1 MATGSGGGNES
12 TATLPFLVPIGYRH
26 NSSSGLSQGGPTCD
40 GRTGGPRAANAA
52 GGTESGRG
60 RHRESFAMLKLL
72 IADDHSVVRRGLR
85 QILEET
91 PDIEVGDEAVDGNEV
106 LEKVRGGS
114 WDALVLDITM
124 PGRNGLDILKEVK
137 AEYPLLPVL
146 ILSMHAQEQF
156 AARVLKAGASGYL
169 PKESAPEELVKAVRK
184 ICAGGRYI
192 TTEQAENIVS
202 HFNSGGDRPP
212 HELLSDREYEVLRM
226 IASGKP
232 VSQIALEIK
241 LSVKTVSTYRA
252 RLLEKMAMK
261 NNAELTHYAIK
272 NALVS

>member
-1 MATGSGGGNES
+1 
-12 TATLPFLVPIGYRH
+12 
-26 NSSSGLSQGGPTCD
+26 
-40 GRTGGPRAANAA
+40 
-52 GGTESGRG
+52 
-60 RHRESFAMLKLL
+60 MLTLL

-106 LEKVRGGS
+106 LEKVRGGT

-137 AEYPLLPVL
+137 AEYPRLPVL

-156 AARVLKAGASGYL
+156 AARVLKAGASGFL
-169 PKESAPEELVKAVRK
+169 PKESAPDELVKAVRK
-184 ICAGGRYI
+184 ICSGGRYI
-192 TTEQAENIVS
+192 TTEQAENLVS
-202 HFNSGGDRPP
+202 HFNGQGDRPP
-212 HELLSDREYEVLRM
+212 HELLSDREYEVLRL
-226 IASGKP
+226 IASGKA

-252 RLLEKMAMK
+252 RLLEKMGMK